1 MLLMRVGD
9 PLTEFPVV
17 STDGGSGW
25 FDARP
30 VTSDYDPAFFGG
42 GGLDRLREAAASG
55 GLRPVDTTGL
65 RVGPPISR
73 PQAILCIGQNYAAH
87 AAESGSAAPT
97 EPIVFLK
104 HPNTLRGPEDAV
116 RVPLGGEKVDWEVEL
131 GVVIGREARYLDTR
145 EEALPCVA
153 GYTIVNDLSE
163 RAFQMERS
171 GGQWSK
177 GKSCEDFCPVGPWL
191 AVDEI
196 ADPQSLGLRSWVN
209 GEPRQDSTTADMLF
223 DVADL
228 VRELSQFMVLSP
240 GDLIS
245 TGTPQGVAMS
255 GRYPYLRAG
264 DVMTLEI
271 DGLGRQ
277 SQRLI
282 PADRDHR

>member
-9 PLTEFPVV
+9 PLTEIPVV
-17 STDGGSGW
+17 STDGGASW
-25 FDARP
+25 LDARP
-30 VTSDYDPAFFGG
+30 VTADYDPGFFGSD
-42 GGLDRLREAAASG
+42 GLDRLRDAVASG
-55 GLRPVDTTGL
+55 RLRTVETAGL

-87 AAESGSAAPT
+87 AAESGSPAPT

-116 RVPLGGEKVDWEVEL
+116 RVPIGGEKVDWEVEL
-131 GVVIGREARYLDTR
+131 GVVVGREARYLDSR
-145 EEALPCVA
+145 EEALACVA

-163 RAFQMERS
+163 RAFQVERS

-196 ADPQSLGLRSWVN
+196 ADPQVLGLRSWVN
-209 GEPRQDSTTADMLF
+209 GEPRQNSSTADMLF
-223 DVADL
+223 DVAEL

-264 DVMTLEI
+264 DVMSLEI
-271 DGLGRQ
+271 DRLGRQ
-277 SQRLI
+277 RQQLV
-282 PADRDHR
+282 PADRRHR

>member
-1 MLLMRVGD
+1 MLLMRVGE
-9 PLTEFPVV
+9 PLTEIPVV
-17 STDGGSGW
+17 SADGGTSW
-25 FDARP
+25 LDARP
-30 VTSDYDPAFFGG
+30 VTADYDPGFFGG
-42 GGLDRLREAAASG
+42 GGLDRLRDAVATG
-55 GLRPVDTTGL
+55 RLRPVETAGL

-87 AAESGSAAPT
+87 AAGSPAPT

-116 RVPLGGEKVDWEVEL
+116 RVPIGGAKVDWEVEL
-131 GVVIGREARYLDTR
+131 GVVIGREARYLDNR
-145 EEALPCVA
+145 EEALACVA

-163 RAFQMERS
+163 RAFQIERS

-196 ADPQSLGLRSWVN
+196 ADPQALGLRSWVN
-209 GEPRQDSTTADMLF
+209 GEPRQNSSTADMLF
-223 DVADL
+223 DVAEL

-255 GRYPYLRAG
+255 GRFPYLRAG
-264 DVMTLEI
+264 DVMSLEI
-271 DGLGRQ
+271 DGLGGQRQ
-277 SQRLI
+277 QLV
-282 PADRDHR
+282 PADRRHR